1 MLFVP
6 YYNRIVS
13 TPLTREAVEATI
25 LSKYLN
31 SPIDASAVMT
41 DPNECALG
49 FAQREAFQIKVPYS
63 EFRLST
69 VIKGQVSSEG
79 NKTFIRLS
87 AFPGPLETASL
98 ICGWCFAMIPGL
110 ICLIISTGDLST
122 RGLGLALV
130 AAALFMQFASA
141 SALNERV
148 TSLINDLNG
157 TERKEDGR

>member
-49 FAQREAFQIKVPYS
+49 FAQRGA
-63 EFRLST
+63 LST